1 MVAYSI
7 NDHAVDP
14 ENSMTVIDNIFSVDI
29 REVVFEKSFHNVP
42 LDYDVDLLNAESKL
56 FIEDVLSGVLQRGS
70 DFTERELVDAEFDSI
85 ISGLSLDQS
94 APTTYL
100 DELDRF
106 EEADKF
112 IPPNPRWLKLDPT
125 QRIAAS
131 TFIASGIYLLLYTVT
146 DFEIFGVWPAV
157 LGVLS
162 SIATIIWRTA
172 RKEDDLEDGAS
183 L

>member
-7 NDHAVDP
+7 NDHAVNP

-42 LDYDVDLLNAESKL
+42 LDYDADLLNTESKL
-56 FIEDVLSGVLQRGS
+56 FIEDVLSGALQRGS
-70 DFTERELVDAEFDSI
+70 DFTERDLVDAEFDSI
-85 ISGLSLDQS
+85 VSGLSLDQS

-100 DELDRF
+100 DELNRY

-112 IPPNPRWLKLDPT
+112 TPPNPSWLKLDAT
-125 QRIAAS
+125 QRLAAS
-131 TFIASGIYLLLYTVT
+131 TFVASGIYLFIYTVT

-172 RKEDDLEDGAS
+172 RAEDNFEDGAS